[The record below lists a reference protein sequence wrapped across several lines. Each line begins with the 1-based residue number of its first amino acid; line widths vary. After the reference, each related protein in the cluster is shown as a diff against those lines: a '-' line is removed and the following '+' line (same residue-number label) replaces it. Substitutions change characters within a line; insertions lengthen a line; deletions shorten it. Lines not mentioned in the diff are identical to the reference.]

1 MRRVDI
7 GVGAFFVLLGLLG
20 ITQSLQLDLYQRG
33 GIPGPGMFP
42 LVLSISLVV
51 LGGLVVIS
59 RLRATPDAYPP
70 FEKPSRTELRRV
82 VTVMA
87 ASVVSAV
94 LLPIVGYFLSSL
106 ALVAFLI
113 LAVER
118 LRTWRALVTVV
129 ALPAV
134 FFLVFVVLLR
144 VRLPG
149 GFWDT

>member
-7 GVGAFFVLLGLLG
+7 GIGAFFVLLGLLG

-42 LVLSISLVV
+42 LLLSISLVV
-51 LGGLVVIS
+51 LGGLVIIT
-59 RLRATPDAYPP
+59 RLRAAPDDLPP
-70 FEKPSRTELRRV
+70 FQKLSRVELRRV

-87 ASVVSAV
+87 ASVVSAA
-94 LLPIVGYFLSSL
+94 LLPILGYFLSSL
-106 ALVAFLI
+106 ALVAFLVFG
-113 LAVER
+113 VER
-118 LRTWRALVTVV
+118 LRSWRAVLTVV
-129 ALPAV
+129 ALPTI
-134 FFLVFVVLLR
+134 FFFVFVVLLR

>member
-7 GVGAFFVLLGLLG
+7 GVGTFFVLLGLLG
-20 ITQSLQLDLYQRG
+20 VSQSLQLDLYQRG

-51 LGGLVVIS
+51 LGGLVVMS

-70 FEKPSRTELRRV
+70 FEKPSRDELRRV

-113 LAVER
+113 FAVER
-118 LRTWRALVTVV
+118 LRTWRAVVTVV
-129 ALPAV
+129 VLPAV

-149 GFWDT
+149 GFWDS